1 MKREAF
7 VLTRDFTVQP
17 SSTLRLTPHGFFER
31 VRQFFR
37 WFYRYRSIRL
47 TQDGTRFVIL
57 TLAIGVAAINTGNNL
72 LYLLLAMMLSLI
84 VMSGVLSEQCLRQ
97 LEIRR
102 LLPRE
107 AFANRPTTG
116 GFSIANRKPRLP
128 TFSLRVMDA
137 LGATTID
144 RGVHLIHLPPQAVTV
159 QSYPLL
165 IARRGLYRLDGLKL
179 LTRFPFGLFLKAAN
193 LPLEDEL
200 VVYPEIR
207 PLPERLLHDLA
218 TLGHEQSTP
227 RRGPG
232 VALYNLR
239 GYQAG
244 DESRAIHWKTSARQ
258 AKLMVKETEA
268 EDQRHV
274 TLALPTDAPDATQA
288 QFEQAVALTA
298 SLAAFFHEQGYAISL
313 LLGAHLLPYGSG
325 SAHVHRLF
333 HALALCQRSR
343 SASSDA
349 LPASWL
355 TLAERTGQGDLTLLV
370 TSWNDPCLAPVK
382 RQVSR
387 VIMVAEAS

>member
-1 MKREAF
+1 M
-7 VLTRDFTVQP
+7 
-17 SSTLRLTPHGFFER
+17 FER
-31 VRQFFR
+31 VREFFR

-47 TQDGTRFVIL
+47 TQDGTRFVLL

-84 VMSGVLSEQCLRQ
+84 VMSGILSEQCLRQ

-107 AFANRPTTG
+107 AFANRPTAG

-128 TFSLRVMDA
+128 TFSLLVMDVA
-137 LGATTID
+137 GSTAID
-144 RGVHLIHLPPQAVTV
+144 RGVHLLHLPPQASTV

-165 IARRGLYRLDGLKL
+165 IPKRGRYRLDGLKL

-207 PLPERLLHDLA
+207 PLPESLIHDLA
-218 TLGHEQSTP
+218 ALGHEQSAP

-232 VALYNLR
+232 AALYNLR
-239 GYQAG
+239 RYRAG

-258 AKLMVKETEA
+258 ARLMVKETEA

-274 TLALPTDAPDATQA
+274 TLALSTAMPETESAT
-288 QFEQAVALTA
+288 FEQAVSLTA

-313 LLGAHLLPYGSG
+313 LLGATVIPHDSG
-325 SAHVHRLF
+325 EAQLHRLF
-333 HALALCQRSR
+333 RVLALCRPDQTSPT
-343 SASSDA
+343 AA
-349 LPASWL
+349 LPTPWL
-355 TLAERTGQGDLTLLV
+355 TLGERTGQGDLTLLV
-370 TSWNDPCLAPVK
+370 LPWEDPRLSDV
-382 RQVSR
+382 RTQVSL
-387 VIMVAEAS
+387 VLPVSEAS